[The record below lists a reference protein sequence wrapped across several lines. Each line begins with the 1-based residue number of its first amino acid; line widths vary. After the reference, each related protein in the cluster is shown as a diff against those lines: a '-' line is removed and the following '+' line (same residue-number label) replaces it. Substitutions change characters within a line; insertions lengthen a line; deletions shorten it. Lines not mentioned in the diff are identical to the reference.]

1 MSESSPN
8 YWIIVS
14 SPDNWDRTVERN
26 FTIHGFKSRQR
37 KKAEQM
43 RTSDKIISYITG
55 EKAFGG
61 VLTITSDYFEEHD
74 NPIWVSDGKKSGG
87 EDYPFR
93 VKIDK
98 DVWLPATGRVA
109 AEPLA
114 KLMEYT
120 KRWPEKNWTLAFQG
134 NVHLISEADYE
145 VIREAIDKAST

>member
-14 SPDNWDRTVERN
+14 SPDNWQRTVDRD
-26 FTIHGFKSRQR
+26 FTVHGFKARQR
-37 KKAEQM
+37 KKSELM
-43 RTSDKIISYITG
+43 RPGDKIVPYITG
-55 EKAFGG
+55 DKAFGG
-61 VLTITSDYFEEHD
+61 VLTITSEYYEEHD

-93 VKIDK
+93 VKVEK
-98 DVWLPATGRVA
+98 DVWLDAADRVP
-109 AEPLA
+109 AEPIA

-134 NVHLISEADYE
+134 NVHQISEADYKI
-145 VIREAIDKAST
+145 IRDAIDQK